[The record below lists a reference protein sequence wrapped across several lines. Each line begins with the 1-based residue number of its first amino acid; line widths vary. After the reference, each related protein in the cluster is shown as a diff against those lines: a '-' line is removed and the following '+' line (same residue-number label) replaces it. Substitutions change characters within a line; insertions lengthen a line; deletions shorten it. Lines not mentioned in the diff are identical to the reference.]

1 MFLLDCQSVEDRKM
15 TKTMPDPPPRK
26 LPVITP
32 QDIVVAVMGI
42 TGAGKSTF
50 IDFFS
55 DESAG
60 IGHGLESCTAKVEVF
75 PSTLPDGTKLF
86 LVDTPGFDDTHR
98 SDTDILGEVANWL
111 NDSFQNK
118 IKLTGIIYLHRISD
132 VRVGHAAMKNLRM
145 FKALC
150 GEDGLASVV
159 LATTHWARVTPDEG
173 AGRETQLIENPKMWK
188 KMVEHGSE
196 VWRHDRDRKS
206 ALEIV
211 QYLIKLRRP
220 VNLKIQEEMGRG
232 ATLDETA
239 AGQEVHIELEKQKR
253 EYEKKLVEMR
263 REMEEAIAKKD
274 FERQEELEN
283 FKAQMEMRQERM
295 LAEERKLRADAEML
309 RLQKED
315 EARQERAEMLEKLRQ
330 TELAVEREKMRL
342 ERERIDSKHALNL
355 QALEMKL
362 KIAEAERDRVKAEL
376 EQEPSGC
383 IMM

>member
-1 MFLLDCQSVEDRKM
+1 M